1 VLASL
6 SILCLL
12 IGKNPAGKYTREAK
26 QSFGDCLPD
35 QVIRRIISQT
45 LTAQAN
51 CSRHSGKILGFQ
63 VNEVSNKSGDS
74 PKASRVCAFLSSLKV
89 VLEQVKAS
97 SFLESSPRLRSSLP
111 LPEEA
116 TFGRAALPR
125 QKLFTRDSSDVDG
138 TFCIDGA
145 FWLPG

>member
-1 VLASL
+1 M
-6 SILCLL
+6 
-12 IGKNPAGKYTREAK
+12 R
-26 QSFGDCLPD
+26 
-35 QVIRRIISQT
+35 SQ
-45 LTAQAN
+45 
-51 CSRHSGKILGFQ
+51 I
-63 VNEVSNKSGDS
+63 NEVSNKSGNS

-97 SFLESSPRLRSSLP
+97 GFLESPLRLRPSLP

-125 QKLFTRDSSDVDG
+125 QKLFTRNSSDADG
-138 TFCIDGA
+138 AFCIDGA